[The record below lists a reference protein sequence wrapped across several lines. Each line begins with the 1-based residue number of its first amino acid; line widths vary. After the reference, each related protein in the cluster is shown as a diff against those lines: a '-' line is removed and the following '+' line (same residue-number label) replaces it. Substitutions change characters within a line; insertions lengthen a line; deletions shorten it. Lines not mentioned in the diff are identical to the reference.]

1 VERVPISLFFPV
13 YKDEATVAVM
23 VEKALAL
30 LQGLSDEY
38 EVIVVDDASPDR
50 AGAIADEL
58 ALRHERVR
66 VIHHPVNL
74 GYGAAVRSGLAASVF
89 EYVCFTDGDDQYE
102 VNDFLKLLKLRDR
115 YDLIITFR
123 YKKIYSS
130 NRLFVSWF
138 YNKLL
143 RFLFRTPFRDVST
156 GLRMVRRSI
165 LSDIELAARSWPSRR
180 CCTAIGWAKSGSR
193 PFPAPS
199 ARARP
204 HRSATSWRR
213 SRTCG
218 ASTGRYSPRATT
230 CRRDGR
236 GRMVREGGVEPPRV
250 APLDPKSSASASS
263 ATLARGLCPPGGQAK
278 VRIALRPPALL

>member
-1 VERVPISLFFPV
+1 MERIPISLFFPV

-23 VEKALAL
+23 IEKALAL
-30 LQGLSDEY
+30 LQGLTEEY
-38 EVIVVDDASPDR
+38 EVIVVDDCSPDR

-74 GYGAAVRSGLAASVF
+74 GYGTAVRTGLSACAF

-102 VNDFLKLLKLRDR
+102 VNDFVKLLRLRDR

-130 NRLFVSWF
+130 GRIFISWL

-165 LSDIELAARSWPSRR
+165 LSDIELEARSPFIGAEL
-180 CCTAIGWAKSGSR
+180 AIKAMLHGYRVGEVGIQT
-193 PFPAPS
+193 FP
-199 ARARP
+199 
-204 HRSATSWRR
+204 
-213 SRTCG
+213 RTF
-218 ASTGRYSPRATT
+218 
-230 CRRDGR
+230 GR
-236 GRMVREGGVEPPRV
+236 GSSTSMRNILATMADMWRIYRKVFSEGYD
-250 APLDPKSSASASS
+250 L
-263 ATLARGLCPPGGQAK
+263 PPG
-278 VRIALRPPALL
+278 RPRDPRGRE

>member
-1 VERVPISLFFPV
+1 MERIPISLFFPV

-23 VEKALAL
+23 IEKALAL
-30 LQGLSDEY
+30 LQSLTEEY
-38 EVIVVDDASPDR
+38 EVIVVDDCSPDR

-66 VIHHPVNL
+66 VIHHPVNM
-74 GYGAAVRSGLAASVF
+74 GYGAAVRTGLSACAF

-130 NRLFVSWF
+130 SRIFISWL

-143 RFLFRTPFRDVST
+143 RLMFRTPFRDVST

-165 LSDIELAARSWPSRR
+165 LSDIELEARSPFIGAEL
-180 CCTAIGWAKSGSR
+180 AIKAMLHGYRVGEVGIQT
-193 PFPAPS
+193 FP
-199 ARARP
+199 
-204 HRSATSWRR
+204 
-213 SRTCG
+213 RTF
-218 ASTGRYSPRATT
+218 
-230 CRRDGR
+230 GR
-236 GRMVREGGVEPPRV
+236 GSSTSMRNIVATMADMWRIYRKVFSEGYD
-250 APLDPKSSASASS
+250 L
-263 ATLARGLCPPGGQAK
+263 PPG
-278 VRIALRPPALL
+278 RPRGSHGRG

>member
-1 VERVPISLFFPV
+1 MERIPISVFFPV

-23 VEKALAL
+23 IEKALAL
-30 LQGLSDEY
+30 LQSLTEEY
-38 EVIVVDDASPDR
+38 EVIVVDDCSPDR

-66 VIHHPVNL
+66 VIHHPVNM
-74 GYGAAVRSGLAASVF
+74 GYGAAVRTGLSACAF

-130 NRLFVSWF
+130 SRIFISWL

-143 RFLFRTPFRDVST
+143 RLMFRTPFRDVST

-165 LSDIELAARSWPSRR
+165 LSDIELEARSPFIGAEL
-180 CCTAIGWAKSGSR
+180 AIKAMLHGYRVGEVGIQT
-193 PFPAPS
+193 FP
-199 ARARP
+199 
-204 HRSATSWRR
+204 
-213 SRTCG
+213 RTF
-218 ASTGRYSPRATT
+218 
-230 CRRDGR
+230 GR
-236 GRMVREGGVEPPRV
+236 GSSTSMRNILATMADMWCIYRKVFSEGYD
-250 APLDPKSSASASS
+250 L
-263 ATLARGLCPPGGQAK
+263 PPG
-278 VRIALRPPALL
+278 RPRDFHGRG